1 MQVSWQAQAVSLP
14 DCARSSQQ
22 QGPIGMTGIAVSDY
36 DITAKT
42 SSVDSCMVVNQI
54 ELHAYR
60 FLGLF
65 SWATMMRGT
74 A

>member
-1 MQVSWQAQAVSLP
+1 MQVSLP

-22 QGPIGMTGIAVSDY
+22 QGPKS
-36 DITAKT
+36 
-42 SSVDSCMVVNQI
+42 SSVDSCMVVNYL